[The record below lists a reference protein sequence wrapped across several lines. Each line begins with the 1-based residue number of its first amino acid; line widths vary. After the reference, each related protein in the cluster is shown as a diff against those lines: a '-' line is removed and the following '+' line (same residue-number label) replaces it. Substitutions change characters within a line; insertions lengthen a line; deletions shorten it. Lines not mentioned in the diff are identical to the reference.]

1 MKKRGFKNK
10 TKQELREDWAELDI
24 PDYDKW
30 TIFSL
35 TQFFYSVDP
44 DDLCDPDEVSGPVE
58 LFEALIESLEAL
70 ETKQQ
75 VKYQVDDTQL
85 SLKYTVV
92 IEDEKMEENEE
103 ESIHL
108 IKVEYS
114 IDVCVT
120 VCKKEEGK
128 YCLDFILMKGDRGA
142 FIEHYKDLVENDD

>member
-44 DDLCDPDEVSGPVE
+44 DDFCDPDEVSGPVE